1 MPLQSSGRIKLS
13 EIAAQFGGSGPHLLS
28 EYAKGGS
35 NVKTTTVNAN
45 IGTSGNP
52 IKFTQF
58 YSTGNPV
65 FNKLVDITNTSST
78 CINQTVTLNTAE
90 RGENTNIVVM
100 ASSRSGSKSK
110 ITHTLTITNPSK
122 TDIVL
127 ANIGNQNSDDG
138 QGCFIGTFKAG
149 DIATFDCNLTRSHS
163 GRGGIYQVW
172 QIDNAFDSES
182 STNRQTFAPDGNV
195 TSDVSFAS
203 TNNTGCSFVAYCADD
218 GHSIGTIANVDV
230 QSGDSRKKLG
240 VDYETT
246 GAGVT
251 YTDSGSHSVPAGAH
265 FQL

>member
-45 IGTSGNP
+45 IGT
-52 IKFTQF
+52 
-58 YSTGNPV
+58 
-65 FNKLVDITNTSST
+65 
-78 CINQTVTLNTAE
+78 
-90 RGENTNIVVM
+90 IVVM